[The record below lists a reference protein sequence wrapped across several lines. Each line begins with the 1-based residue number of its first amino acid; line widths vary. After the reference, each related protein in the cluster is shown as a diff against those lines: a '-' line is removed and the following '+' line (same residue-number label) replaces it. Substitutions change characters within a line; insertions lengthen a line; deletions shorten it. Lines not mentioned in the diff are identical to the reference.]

1 MNDPYRLGTGP
12 PYTELRV
19 APDGVRVALISGGLA
34 LRFGAIDVQQE
45 GLRAG
50 QVSITITLSQVKDVP
65 ASGFFTPAGLTWYGS
80 DSVITLTDAAG
91 PAVTEYPVS
100 GASATPIPADTDL
113 QSITASY
120 NHPLIASLP
129 QRPAGG
135 AGRCQPERRLD
146 ADRRRICTP
155 AYPG

>member
-1 MNDPYRLGTGP
+1 M
-12 PYTELRV
+12 
-19 APDGVRVALISGGLA
+19 
-34 LRFGAIDVQQE
+34 QQE

-50 QVSITITLSQVKDVP
+50 QVSITITLSQVQDSPV
-65 ASGFFTPAGLTWYGS
+65 SGFFTPGGLTWYGS
-80 DSVITLTDAAG
+80 DSVITLTDEG

-100 GASATPIPADTDL
+100 GAPYTPIPADTDL

-129 QRPAGG
+129 HGQMVEDVSLQGAWMPIDGG
-135 AGRCQPERRLD
+135 TA
-146 ADRRRICTP
+146 P